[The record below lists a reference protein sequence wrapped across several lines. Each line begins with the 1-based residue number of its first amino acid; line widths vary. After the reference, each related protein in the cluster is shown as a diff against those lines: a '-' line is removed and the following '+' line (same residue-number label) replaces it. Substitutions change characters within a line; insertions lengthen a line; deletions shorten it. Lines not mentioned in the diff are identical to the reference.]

1 MSRVLIVDDEESICW
16 AFREFLGDQGHD
28 VEIASSAEDGLKIAG
43 ASPLDTVVLDVR
55 LPGMDGLAALSRFRD
70 LVGPA
75 PIIVITAF
83 GNLDTAVRAMEGG
96 AFDYL
101 VKPFDLDQAAAVV
114 GRALES
120 KRSRLAIDED
130 HDGTHDKHATAGR
143 LGADDPS
150 VLIGHSPVMQELYKQ
165 IALVAPTDVPVLI
178 TGESGT
184 GKELVA
190 RAIHRHSTR
199 SRRAFLPVCL
209 AALSPGLIEGELFG
223 HQRGAFTGA
232 TVDRKGLLE
241 LADGGTVLLDE
252 LGDVPATAQVK
263 LLRAIEHRE
272 ITPVGDARPRPVNV
286 RFLAATNRPLDAL
299 MTSGAFREDLFF
311 RLSVFPIHVPPLR
324 DRREDIAELAARFLA
339 QVTRASDDQVSLRD
353 DVVRELMARPWSGNV
368 RELRNAI
375 ERAAIIARGRD
386 IRVEHLPPPARAD
399 SSSLAPAKDHLHSQI
414 VAWIEAEM
422 RKPSLSSATEPTLY
436 DRVLALVEPPLLESV
451 LRQNQGN
458 RALAARQIGI
468 HRATL
473 RQKLRKYGVE

>member
-16 AFREFLGDQGHD
+16 AFREFLGDQGHN

-55 LPGMDGLAALSRFRD
+55 LPGMDGLAALSRFRE

-101 VKPFDLDQAAAVV
+101 VKPFDLDQAVAVV

-120 KRSRLAIDED
+120 KRSRLAIDGDRDEGND
-130 HDGTHDKHATAGR
+130 NPARAGR
-143 LGADDPS
+143 VAADDPPA
-150 VLIGHSPVMQELYKQ
+150 LLGHSPVMQELYKQ

-241 LADGGTVLLDE
+241 LADGGSVLLDE
-252 LGDVPATAQVK
+252 LGDVPAAAQVK

-299 MTSGAFREDLFF
+299 MASGAFRHDLFF

-324 DRREDIAELAARFLA
+324 ARREDIPELAARFLA
-339 QVTRASDDQVSLRD
+339 QVTKVLDNKVSLRD

-375 ERAAIIARGRD
+375 ERAAIVARGRD
-386 IRVEHLPPPARAD
+386 IRVEHLPPPARVD
-399 SSSLAPAKDHLHSQI
+399 VPSLGPAKDHLRSQI
-414 VAWIEAEM
+414 VAWIEAEL
-422 RKPSLSSATEPTLY
+422 RSPSPSATESTLY